1 MPTGSYFIEE
11 IQTSQ
16 GKLVPAYYSVNPQ
29 SFTLTISDNYGQI
42 AEPARNGSYNC
53 YNMPALQGSSTFQIS
68 LRNDGPKGI
77 WANAPVLSDPSNWKN
92 SAVTIFSYG
101 DIDVK
106 AARWS
111 DYYYITVYNRVLG
124 GQLTEFALSNFPA
137 YGAYTF
143 VFVKFETLAETY
155 ILPYLIEG
163 NAFWFGHLGDKG
175 YDLTYYAPPVPV
187 VQYSWTSW
195 PQLAGNDGMF
205 LMDLSKIDDNII
217 GDGSTAYE
225 TFDSSLFDL
234 KSLTDL
240 YTMTINLLNSQETTI
255 AYCGDNYLT
264 ATKRTTLVNDVTT
277 VYVTLKFYFR
287 SDVAIYTSP
296 ELTVYSSDGAVSR
309 DYLSIMYDEENEV
322 AAPNIIQLWTA
333 TGKYGIN
340 EYSLP
345 SDEQM
350 RALYIWLQDNGVER
364 ETISPYDIGTTDTGG
379 DPNTPTPQDHIT
391 DSNLPTLS
399 GLNLGVVTLYLPTT
413 EQLQSIASFLWSDN
427 VLDNFK
433 KYFNN
438 FADNLLNLFV
448 LPFHP
453 SGLLTRTFKVGNMVS
468 EITDVEY
475 TTQRFYD
482 VKMGSINIEKLWDSY
497 LDFSPYTKIEIFL
510 PYLGLH
516 SLDIDEIMCPA
527 KMDGTLQRGLGS
539 VLSVV
544 YRIDVLT
551 GVIVAKIKING
562 EIRYQFEGRVGAN
575 IPLTGQTYAS
585 MVQGIITA
593 GAGLISTVATG
604 GLTAPMS
611 VKAAVTG
618 TVNAMKP
625 TVERIGNISGDAS
638 MLATDVPYVVITRPN
653 KPMLE
658 EQEKYT
664 GFPSYKSGTLNNF
677 SGLTICEDV
686 HVEGIS
692 CTEEERNAIVDWL
705 KNGVIL

>member
-1 MPTGSYFIEE
+1 MLVYPIPALMVNGAKTNIAQLPSHTYGNYITVGQHDPNPVTGGMYFNLLQILRSAPHYPYTFQYM
-11 IQTSQ
+11 I
-16 GKLVPAYYSVNPQ
+16 GKLRVEIEVQNAEQDYWG
-29 SFTLTISDNYGQI
+29 FTLHFYDDRSTPAINIFNVSSAIHYNGQWNITYVIMIDEDGNYRLCQYNQNNSDNYYGWYGKTDYVNLELFDGAI
-42 AEPARNGSYNC
+42 KDGGVPAVYTWRSVS
-53 YNMPALQGSSTFQIS
+53 Q
-68 LRNDGPKGI
+68 
-77 WANAPVLSDPSNWKN
+77 LS
-92 SAVTIFSYG
+92 
-101 DIDVK
+101 
-106 AARWS
+106 
-111 DYYYITVYNRVLG
+111 
-124 GQLTEFALSNFPA
+124 
-137 YGAYTF
+137 
-143 VFVKFETLAETY
+143 
-155 ILPYLIEG
+155 G
-163 NAFWFGHLGDKG
+163 NA
-175 YDLTYYAPPVPV
+175 
-187 VQYSWTSW
+187 
-195 PQLAGNDGMF
+195 GMF
-205 LMDLSKIDDNII
+205 LMDLSTIDDTVI

-225 TFDSSLFDL
+225 TFDNTKFNINL
-234 KSLTDL
+234 LTDL

-264 ATKRTTLVNDVTT
+264 ATKRTTLVNDITT

-287 SDVAIYTSP
+287 SDVLIYTSP

-309 DYLSIMYDEENEV
+309 DYLSIMFDETEEV
-322 AAPNIIQLWTA
+322 AAPNIIQVWTA

-350 RALYIWLQDNGVER
+350 RALYIWLQDNGAER

-413 EQLQSIASFLWSDN
+413 EQLQAIAAFLWSDN

-448 LPFHP
+448 LPYHP

-475 TTQRFYD
+475 TAQRFYD
-482 VKMGSINIEKLWDSY
+482 VDMGSINIEKLWDSY

-527 KMDGTLQRGLGS
+527 RMDGTLQRGLGS

-604 GLTAPMS
+604 GLTAPLS
-611 VKAAVTG
+611 AAAAVSG
-618 TVNAMKP
+618 TINASKP

>member
-1 MPTGSYFIEE
+1 MSLISPITNQLRATDPNANTVTGRLFVADNNVSNTLAWG
-11 IQTSQ
+11 QRSLSQ
-16 GKLVPAYYSVNPQ
+16 ETFLQECGGGYSAGFDLIPYYSSTPADGNWHDIFTFNQNVKVQMKKYDNNTLMAQWLVNNVVYTAEGVSQ
-29 SFTLTISDNYGQI
+29 SGGILSGFDRFYLGVLFD
-42 AEPARNGSYNC
+42 GSQYRFAVIRHRTNTTWDIGGNS
-53 YNMPALQGSSTFQIS
+53 YSSANDIQFFIDALEGSIVPT
-68 LRNDGPKGI
+68 
-77 WANAPVLSDPSNWKN
+77 
-92 SAVTIFSYG
+92 
-101 DIDVK
+101 
-106 AARWS
+106 
-111 DYYYITVYNRVLG
+111 
-124 GQLTEFALSNFPA
+124 
-137 YGAYTF
+137 YT
-143 VFVKFETLAETY
+143 
-155 ILPYLIEG
+155 
-163 NAFWFGHLGDKG
+163 
-175 YDLTYYAPPVPV
+175 
-187 VQYSWTSW
+187 WTSW
-195 PQLAGNDGMF
+195 PQISGNDGMF
-205 LMDLSKIDDNII
+205 LMNLSTIDDSII
-217 GDGSTAYE
+217 GDGSTVYE
-225 TFDSSLFDL
+225 TFDNTKFTLN
-234 KSLTDL
+234 SLTDL

-264 ATKRTTLVNDVTT
+264 ATKRTTLVNSVTT

-287 SDVAIYTSP
+287 SDTLVYTMP

-309 DYLSIMYDEENEV
+309 DYLSIMYDEEHEV
-322 AAPNIIQLWTA
+322 GAPNIIQLWTA

-345 SDEQM
+345 SEEQM
-350 RALYIWLQDNGVER
+350 RALYIWLLDNGTER
-364 ETISPYDIGTTDTGG
+364 ETVSPYDIGTTDNGG

-391 DSNLPTLS
+391 DSDLPTLS
-399 GLNLGVVTLYLPTT
+399 GLNLGIVTLYLPTT
-413 EQLQSIASFLWSDN
+413 EQLQAIASFLWSDN

-448 LPFHP
+448 LPYHP
-453 SGLLTRTFKVGNMVS
+453 SGLVTRTFKVGNMIS
-468 EITDVEY
+468 EVTDVEY

-482 VKMGSINIEKLWDSY
+482 EPMGSINIEKLWDSY
-497 LDFSPYTKIEIFL
+497 LDFSPYTKIEIYL

-527 KMDGTLQRGLGS
+527 RMDGTLQRGLGS

-551 GVIVAKIKING
+551 GVIVAKVKING
-562 EIRYQFEGRVGAN
+562 EIRYQFEGKVGAN

-585 MVQGIITA
+585 MVQGIIQA
-593 GAGLISTVATG
+593 GAGLATTIATG
-604 GLTAPMS
+604 GLTAPLS
-611 VKAAVTG
+611 AAAAVTG
-618 TVNAMKP
+618 TINASKP
-625 TVERIGNISGDAS
+625 SVERIGNISGDAS
-638 MLATDVPYVVITRPN
+638 MLATNVPYVVITRPN

-664 GFPSYKSGTLNNF
+664 GFPSYKSGTLSNF

>member
-1 MPTGSYFIEE
+1 MARQNCYPSIGGIACCALPQNMLDALVKNTYNRSEFDKRFPTGATRGTVVF
-11 IQTSQ
+11 
-16 GKLVPAYYSVNPQ
+16 YSPNVR
-29 SFTLTISDNYGQI
+29 TD
-42 AEPARNGSYNC
+42 AA
-53 YNMPALQGSSTFQIS
+53 
-68 LRNDGPKGI
+68 
-77 WANAPVLSDPSNWKN
+77 
-92 SAVTIFSYG
+92 FSYPINNKQNFTFSKG
-101 DIDVK
+101 PLTTAWGSD
-106 AARWS
+106 ARYIGVHLDNGFDYRQYFTDEYGPNNVYIGFAYDDETNDAW
-111 DYYYITVYNRVLG
+111 YYYIIEYLSPR
-124 GQLTEFALSNFPA
+124 TE
-137 YGAYTF
+137 YTIQYYYDGSG
-143 VFVKFETLAETY
+143 TLKG
-155 ILPYLIEG
+155 LIT
-163 NAFWFGHLGDKG
+163 DI
-175 YDLTYYAPPVPV
+175 PPVYV
-187 VQYSWTSW
+187 WESW
-195 PQLAGNDGMF
+195 PQISGNDGMF
-205 LMDLSKIDDNII
+205 LMDLSKIDESII
-217 GDGSTAYE
+217 GDGETVYE
-225 TFDSSLFDL
+225 TFDSTLFTL
-234 KSLTDL
+234 NQLTDL
-240 YTMTINLLNSQETTI
+240 YTITINLLNNQETTI

-264 ATKRTTLVNDVTT
+264 ATKRTTLVNNVTT

-287 SDVAIYTSP
+287 SDVAVYTTP

-350 RALYIWLQDNGVER
+350 RALFIWLQDNGVER

-379 DPNTPTPQDHIT
+379 EPSTPTPQDHIT
-391 DSNLPTLS
+391 DSSLPTLS

-413 EQLQSIASFLWSDN
+413 EQLRAIASFLWSDN

-448 LPFHP
+448 LPYHP

-482 VKMGSINIEKLWDSY
+482 KDMGSINIKKLWDSY

-516 SLDIDEIMCPA
+516 SLGIDEIMCPA

-544 YRIDVLT
+544 YRLDVLT

-562 EIRYQFEGRVGAN
+562 EIRYQFEGKVGAN

-585 MVQGIITA
+585 MVQGIVTA

-604 GLTAPMS
+604 GLTAPLS
-611 VKAAVTG
+611 AAAAVTG
-618 TVNAMKP
+618 TINASKP

-692 CTEEERNAIVDWL
+692 CTEEERNVIVDWL

>member
-1 MPTGSYFIEE
+1 MATGSYYINE
-11 IQTSQ
+11 IQTSV
-16 GKLVPAYYSVNPQ
+16 GNINTPYYTVEPQ
-29 SFTLTISDNYGQI
+29 SFSPSISGDNVLI
-42 AEPARNGSYNC
+42 SEPARNGNYSA
-53 YNMPALQGSSTFQIS
+53 YNMPALQGSNVLQIS
-68 LRNDGPKGI
+68 LRDDGPKGI
-77 WANAPVLSDPSNWKN
+77 WANAPTTGNPWSD
-92 SAVTIFSYG
+92 AITIFSYA

-106 AARWS
+106 AAKDS
-111 DYYYITVYNRVLG
+111 AGYYYIFFYNRETHGNLAAFTLSSVG
-124 GQLTEFALSNFPA
+124 GTPA
-137 YGAYTF
+137 YTI
-143 VFVKFETLAETY
+143 VFLNIVNGDNEY
-155 ILPYLIEG
+155 ILPYWIEG
-163 NAFWFGHLGDKG
+163 NAFWFGHQGSTNYNLAH
-175 YDLTYYAPPVPV
+175 YSSPIPAIH
-187 VQYSWTSW
+187 YSWTSW
-195 PQLAGNDGMF
+195 PQLSGNDGMF
-205 LMDLSKIDDNII
+205 LMDLSKIDDSII
-217 GDGSTAYE
+217 GDGSTVYE

-234 KSLTDL
+234 NSLTDL
-240 YTMTINLLNSQETTI
+240 YTMTVNLLNGQETTI

-287 SDVAIYTSP
+287 SDVLIYTSP

-350 RALYIWLQDNGVER
+350 RALFIWLQDNGVER

-399 GLNLGVVTLYLPTT
+399 GLDLGVVTLYLPTT
-413 EQLQSIASFLWSDN
+413 AQLQSIASFLWSDN

-448 LPFHP
+448 LPYHP

-482 VKMGSINIEKLWDSY
+482 VDMGSINIEKLWDSY

-527 KMDGTLQRGLGS
+527 RMDGTLQRGLGS

-593 GAGLISTVATG
+593 GAGLVSTIATG
-604 GLTAPMS
+604 GLTAPLS
-611 VKAAVTG
+611 AAAAVSG
-618 TVNAMKP
+618 TINASKP
-625 TVERIGNISGDAS
+625 SVERIGNISGDAS

>member
-1 MPTGSYFIEE
+1 MALKFLKAAIYNGVTYKFAIPN
-11 IQTSQ
+11 QTAQWVYEHAGQ
-16 GKLVPAYYSVNPQ
+16 GYIVNLTNNNGYYAFGTYQLFGCNFSMQQSVGYGGGVYARV
-29 SFTLTISDNYGQI
+29 TISDN
-42 AEPARNGSYNC
+42 PSYYVSSGND
-53 YNMPALQGSSTFQIS
+53 YQQYLQNSGAYICIVIDDDNHKAYLYAINEYQQTSSSQRGYWISSTS
-68 LRNDGPKGI
+68 WNNN
-77 WANAPVLSDPSNWKN
+77 NALTAFYNLIVEAPEFNW
-92 SAVTIFSYG
+92 
-101 DIDVK
+101 
-106 AARWS
+106 
-111 DYYYITVYNRVLG
+111 
-124 GQLTEFALSNFPA
+124 EC
-137 YGAYTF
+137 
-143 VFVKFETLAETY
+143 
-155 ILPYLIEG
+155 
-163 NAFWFGHLGDKG
+163 
-175 YDLTYYAPPVPV
+175 
-187 VQYSWTSW
+187 W
-195 PQLAGNDGMF
+195 PQLSGNDGMF
-205 LMDLSKIDDNII
+205 LMDLSTIADSII

-225 TFDSSLFDL
+225 TFNSSLFDL
-234 KSLTDL
+234 KALTDL
-240 YTMTINLLNSQETTI
+240 YTMTINLLNGQETTI

-350 RALYIWLQDNGVER
+350 RALFIWLQDNGVER

-399 GLNLGVVTLYLPTT
+399 GLDLGVVTLYLPTT
-413 EQLQSIASFLWSDN
+413 AQLQSIASFLWSDN

-453 SGLLTRTFKVGNMVS
+453 SGLVTRTFKVGNMLS

-482 VKMGSINIEKLWDSY
+482 VDMGSINIEKLWDSY

-604 GLTAPMS
+604 GLTAPLS
-611 VKAAVTG
+611 AAAAVTG
-618 TVNAMKP
+618 TINASKP

>member
-1 MPTGSYFIEE
+1 MGNITSVSQTYLKTNIGNLPLLLIELDTPVENGYNFDYYAGQLGTPLIGINRSSQNGDTPFSLKKTNVSYANGVITYEWGGNTYTQNFDAPSGSYSLCNNIRA
-11 IQTSQ
+11 IIHGTDNKYRVWYYTSNT
-16 GKLVPAYYSVNPQ
+16 YFYH
-29 SFTLTISDNYGQI
+29 ISDVVLNTPTAFGSGHYVV
-42 AEPARNGSYNC
+42 NGSLSSYGAADELEN
-53 YNMPALQGSSTFQIS
+53 AILQGY
-68 LRNDGPKGI
+68 L
-77 WANAPVLSDPSNWKN
+77 AP
-92 SAVTIFSYG
+92 
-101 DIDVK
+101 
-106 AARWS
+106 
-111 DYYYITVYNRVLG
+111 DYT
-124 GQLTEFALSNFPA
+124 
-137 YGAYTF
+137 
-143 VFVKFETLAETY
+143 
-155 ILPYLIEG
+155 
-163 NAFWFGHLGDKG
+163 
-175 YDLTYYAPPVPV
+175 
-187 VQYSWTSW
+187 WTSW
-195 PQLAGNDGMF
+195 PQLSGNNGMF
-205 LMDLSKIDDNII
+205 LMDLSKIANSII

-225 TFDSSLFDL
+225 TFDSTLFTL
-234 KSLTDL
+234 NQLTDL
-240 YTMTINLLNSQETTI
+240 YTMTINLLNNQETTI

-287 SDVAIYTSP
+287 SDVLIYTMP
-296 ELTVYSSDGAVSR
+296 ELTVYSSDGAISR

-340 EYSLP
+340 ECSLP

-364 ETISPYDIGTTDTGG
+364 ETISPYDTGTTDTGG
-379 DPNTPTPQDHIT
+379 DPGTPTPQDHIT
-391 DSNLPTLS
+391 DSSLPTLS

-413 EQLQSIASFLWSDN
+413 EQLQAIAAFLWSDN

-453 SGLLTRTFKVGNMVS
+453 SGLVTRTFKVGNMVS

-482 VKMGSINIEKLWDSY
+482 VDMGSIDIKKLWDSY

-510 PYLGLH
+510 PYLGFH

-544 YRIDVLT
+544 YRLDILT

-585 MVQGIITA
+585 MVQGIIQA

-604 GLTAPMS
+604 GLTAPLS
-611 VKAAVTG
+611 AAAAVSG
-618 TVNAMKP
+618 TINASKP
-625 TVERIGNISGDAS
+625 SVERIGNISGDAS

-705 KNGVIL
+705 KNGVII

>member
-1 MPTGSYFIEE
+1 MGLVTVSDIYGKYGGGVYSLTQFWDVPSGWTISYQNMVNNYHLSIGSDCIYSPDSTFWTAPIGTEWTIFNLSNENKFILKKETAWLDLNLVGYVEINGVRTRCGGIDSGYSTGYWN
-11 IQTSQ
+11 
-16 GKLVPAYYSVNPQ
+16 KWY
-29 SFTLTISDNYGQI
+29 FTL
-42 AEPARNGSYNC
+42 AK
-53 YNMPALQGSSTFQIS
+53 
-68 LRNDGPKGI
+68 NDGGPIQIVSMNSRNNSSGDCSFNL
-77 WANAPVLSDPSNWKN
+77 WTNASGEATLVAQMLN
-92 SAVTIFSYG
+92 
-101 DIDVK
+101 
-106 AARWS
+106 
-111 DYYYITVYNRVLG
+111 
-124 GQLTEFALSNFPA
+124 
-137 YGAYTF
+137 GAIAPTYT
-143 VFVKFETLAETY
+143 
-155 ILPYLIEG
+155 
-163 NAFWFGHLGDKG
+163 WR
-175 YDLTYYAPPVPV
+175 
-187 VQYSWTSW
+187 SW
-195 PQLAGNDGMF
+195 PQLSGNAGMF
-205 LMDLSKIDDNII
+205 LMDLSKINDSII
-217 GDGSTAYE
+217 GDGSTIYE

-234 KSLTDL
+234 NSLTDL
-240 YTMTINLLNSQETTI
+240 YTMTVNLLNSQETTI

-264 ATKRTTLVNDVTT
+264 ATKRTTLVNNVTT

-287 SDVAIYTSP
+287 SDVPVYTTP

-309 DYLSIMYDEENEV
+309 DYLSIMYDETEEV

-350 RALYIWLQDNGVER
+350 RALYIWLQDNGAER
-364 ETISPYDIGTTDTGG
+364 ETVSPYDIGTTDTGG

-413 EQLQSIASFLWSDN
+413 EQLQAIAAFLWSDN

-448 LPFHP
+448 LPYHP

-482 VKMGSINIEKLWDSY
+482 VDMGSINIEKLWDSY

-604 GLTAPMS
+604 GLTAPLS
-611 VKAAVTG
+611 AAAAVSG
-618 TVNAMKP
+618 TINASKP

>member
-1 MPTGSYFIEE
+1 MITAVTQLATLNHGKINCINFAPIANWDSYGTITSATVLNAFFNTQDFYNRGNGQVGYEE
-11 IQTSQ
+11 EYLFTN
-16 GKLVPAYYSVNPQ
+16 GKIR
-29 SFTLTISDNYGQI
+29 LTINGYDSVDFKVYDSNGYTVFSPPGSMAGGASNYYHTGVGI
-42 AEPARNGSYNC
+42 GYDDDYELYRPIYFYGYGNPAEGWY
-53 YNMPALQGSSTFQIS
+53 GKVT
-68 LRNDGPKGI
+68 G
-77 WANAPVLSDPSNWKN
+77 
-92 SAVTIFSYG
+92 AVTYNAQAFN
-101 DIDVK
+101 DII
-106 AARWS
+106 A
-111 DYYYITVYNRVLG
+111 
-124 GQLTEFALSNFPA
+124 
-137 YGAYTF
+137 GA
-143 VFVKFETLAETY
+143 
-155 ILPYLIEG
+155 IPIE
-163 NAFWFGHLGDKG
+163 
-175 YDLTYYAPPVPV
+175 YD
-187 VQYSWTSW
+187 WKSW
-195 PQLAGNDGMF
+195 PQLSGNDGMF
-205 LMDLSKIDDNII
+205 LMDLSKIADSII
-217 GDGSTAYE
+217 GDGETAYE

-234 KSLTDL
+234 NSLTDL
-240 YTMTINLLNSQETTI
+240 YTMTINLLNNQETTI
-255 AYCGDNYLT
+255 VYCGDNYLT
-264 ATKRTTLVNDVTT
+264 ATKRTTLVNDITT

-287 SDVAIYTSP
+287 SDVAVYTTP
-296 ELTVYSSDGAVSR
+296 ELTVYSSDGAISR
-309 DYLSIMYDEENEV
+309 DYLSIMYDEENEA

-345 SDEQM
+345 SEEQM

-364 ETISPYDIGTTDTGG
+364 ETISPYDTGTTDTGG
-379 DPNTPTPQDHIT
+379 DPGTPTPQDHIT
-391 DSNLPTLS
+391 DSDPPTLS

-413 EQLQSIASFLWSDN
+413 EQLQAIAAFLWSDN

-448 LPFHP
+448 LPYHP

-482 VKMGSINIEKLWDSY
+482 VDMGSIDIKKLWDSY

-604 GLTAPMS
+604 GLTAPLS
-611 VKAAVTG
+611 AAAAVSG
-618 TVNAMKP
+618 TINASKP
-625 TVERIGNISGDAS
+625 SVERIGNISGDAS

-664 GFPSYKSGTLNNF
+664 GFPSYKSGTLNSF

>member
-1 MPTGSYFIEE
+1 MGNITSVSQTYLKTNIGNLPLLLIELDTPVENGYNFDYYAGQLGTPLIGINRSSQNGDTPFSLKKTNVSYANGVITYEWGGNTYTQNFDAPSGSYSLCNNIRA
-11 IQTSQ
+11 IIHGTDNKYRVWYYTSNT
-16 GKLVPAYYSVNPQ
+16 YFYH
-29 SFTLTISDNYGQI
+29 ISDVVLNTPTAFGSGHYVV
-42 AEPARNGSYNC
+42 NGSQSSYGAADELEN
-53 YNMPALQGSSTFQIS
+53 AILQGY
-68 LRNDGPKGI
+68 L
-77 WANAPVLSDPSNWKN
+77 AP
-92 SAVTIFSYG
+92 
-101 DIDVK
+101 
-106 AARWS
+106 
-111 DYYYITVYNRVLG
+111 DYT
-124 GQLTEFALSNFPA
+124 
-137 YGAYTF
+137 
-143 VFVKFETLAETY
+143 
-155 ILPYLIEG
+155 
-163 NAFWFGHLGDKG
+163 
-175 YDLTYYAPPVPV
+175 
-187 VQYSWTSW
+187 WTSW
-195 PQLAGNDGMF
+195 PQLSGNNGMF
-205 LMDLSKIDDNII
+205 LMDLSKIANSII

-225 TFDSSLFDL
+225 TFDSTLFTL
-234 KSLTDL
+234 NQLTDL
-240 YTMTINLLNSQETTI
+240 YTMTINLLNNQETTI

-287 SDVAIYTSP
+287 SDVLIYTMP
-296 ELTVYSSDGAVSR
+296 ELTVYSSDGAISR

-364 ETISPYDIGTTDTGG
+364 ETISPYDTGTTDTGG
-379 DPNTPTPQDHIT
+379 DPGTPTPQDHIT
-391 DSNLPTLS
+391 DSSLPTLS

-413 EQLQSIASFLWSDN
+413 EQLQAIAAFLWSDN

-453 SGLLTRTFKVGNMVS
+453 SGLVTRTFKVGNMVS

-482 VKMGSINIEKLWDSY
+482 VDMGSIDIKKLWDSY

-510 PYLGLH
+510 PYLGFH

-544 YRIDVLT
+544 YRLDILT

-585 MVQGIITA
+585 MVQGIIQA

-604 GLTAPMS
+604 GLTAPLS
-611 VKAAVTG
+611 AAAAVSG
-618 TVNAMKP
+618 TINASKP
-625 TVERIGNISGDAS
+625 SVERIGNISGDAS

-705 KNGVIL
+705 KNGVII

>member
-1 MPTGSYFIEE
+1 MKKLASYIHYPKKFYDRNGNIITSSGINWSDGQPIDGDWTNKPTIEAGTDYVAIWNNLPDESKINIIEMASGYDFYIERYSGSSIGGGIRDHNSGTIYAGVGGGGGLWMEDVRHVYFI
-11 IQTSQ
+11 
-16 GKLVPAYYSVNPQ
+16 SVCDATDENK
-29 SFTLTISDNYGQI
+29 
-42 AEPARNGSYNC
+42 
-53 YNMPALQGSSTFQIS
+53 
-68 LRNDGPKGI
+68 KGI
-77 WANAPVLSDPSNWKN
+77 WLYCEGVYDNHTYWRLCNNIKPTNQFYIDLANNFYNGDFPPEYTWRSWEQLS
-92 SAVTIFSYG
+92 
-101 DIDVK
+101 
-106 AARWS
+106 
-111 DYYYITVYNRVLG
+111 
-124 GQLTEFALSNFPA
+124 
-137 YGAYTF
+137 
-143 VFVKFETLAETY
+143 
-155 ILPYLIEG
+155 G
-163 NAFWFGHLGDKG
+163 NA
-175 YDLTYYAPPVPV
+175 
-187 VQYSWTSW
+187 
-195 PQLAGNDGMF
+195 GMF
-205 LMDLSKIDDNII
+205 LMDLSTIDDSII
-217 GDGSTAYE
+217 GDGSTPYE
-225 TFDSSLFDL
+225 TFDNTKFALN
-234 KSLTDL
+234 SLTDL

-255 AYCGDNYLT
+255 AYCGDNYLA

-287 SDVAIYTSP
+287 SDVLIYTSP

-340 EYSLP
+340 EYSMP
-345 SDEQM
+345 SEEQM
-350 RALYIWLQDNGVER
+350 RALYIWLQDNGAER
-364 ETISPYDIGTTDTGG
+364 ETISPYDIGTTDSGG
-379 DPNTPTPQDHIT
+379 NPNTPTPQDHIT
-391 DSNLPTLS
+391 DSDLPTLS

-413 EQLQSIASFLWSDN
+413 EQLQAIAAFLWSDN

-448 LPFHP
+448 LPYHP
-453 SGLLTRTFKVGNMVS
+453 SGLLTRTFKVGNMTS

-482 VKMGSINIEKLWDSY
+482 VDMGSINIEKLWDSY

-604 GLTAPMS
+604 GLTAPLS
-611 VKAAVTG
+611 AAAAVSG
-618 TVNAMKP
+618 TINASKP
-625 TVERIGNISGDAS
+625 TVERVGNISGDAS

-664 GFPSYKSGTLNNF
+664 GFPSYKSGTLNDF